1 MNLREYL
8 KTTNLITD
16 GAFGTYFA
24 AKYQTQDIPE
34 LANITA
40 TEKVKK
46 IHEEYLN
53 AGAKFIRTNT
63 FASNKE
69 TLQEDFAEVEKNI
82 QAAVEIARDA
92 VNGRDAWIAGDIGPI
107 PVNGEED
114 AAAAADEYYQL
125 AKTFAERGVTVLD
138 FETFADLD
146 GILPAIKKICAEY
159 EMFIMVSFSVNQFG
173 YSNAGLSARK
183 LLQRA
188 GEAKEIDAVGFN
200 CGVGP
205 SHMHRILQI
214 LEKPEGKLLTA
225 LPNAGYPQ
233 MVTGRMLFT
242 GDNKDYF
249 VDRMQQ
255 MTALGVDMAG
265 GCCGTTPEYI
275 AELAGK
281 LDLTQY
287 PQAKKD
293 TEPEKK
299 QAPKEDRSFYHTK
312 EAEGRNRKL
321 IAVELAPPMGIDD
334 EKLMDAAHLLQKSG
348 VDVLTFPDSPSGR
361 TRADSILMA
370 EKVARETGMCVM
382 PHICCRDKN
391 AIAMRSQLLGAYI
404 NGIQN
409 FLVITGDPI
418 PSMVRTTVKSVF
430 NFDSVGL
437 MQILADMNE
446 EQFTQAPASYGGA
459 INQGRRNLEV
469 EIGRVKKKMA
479 AGATFFLTQ
488 PISTQES
495 ADRVRRIKEETG
507 ARILCGIMPFVSLKN
522 ATFMKNEMAGID
534 VTDEVLARYRADMTR
549 EEGEQAGVQLA
560 KEVIVMT
567 EDFADGY
574 YFSFPFNRV
583 TMLEKILN

>member
-1 MNLREYL
+1 MIGEQAF
-8 KTTNLITD
+8 ITV
-16 GAFGTYFA
+16 
-24 AKYQTQDIPE
+24 Q
-34 LANITA
+34 
-40 TEKVKK
+40 
-46 IHEEYLN
+46 
-53 AGAKFIRTNT
+53 
-63 FASNKE
+63 
-69 TLQEDFAEVEKNI
+69 
-82 QAAVEIARDA
+82 
-92 VNGRDAWIAGDIGPI
+92 
-107 PVNGEED
+107 
-114 AAAAADEYYQL
+114 
-125 AKTFAERGVTVLD
+125 
-138 FETFADLD
+138 
-146 GILPAIKKICAEY
+146 
-159 EMFIMVSFSVNQFG
+159 FSVNQFG

-183 LLQRA
+183 LLQKA

-293 TEPEKK
+293 TEPEKQ

-479 AGATFFLTQ
+479 AGATFF
-488 PISTQES
+488 
-495 ADRVRRIKEETG
+495 
-507 ARILCGIMPFVSLKN
+507 
-522 ATFMKNEMAGID
+522 
-534 VTDEVLARYRADMTR
+534 
-549 EEGEQAGVQLA
+549 
-560 KEVIVMT
+560 
-567 EDFADGY
+567 
-574 YFSFPFNRV
+574 
-583 TMLEKILN
+583 